1 MNYTA
6 EIIAVGT
13 EILLGNISNTDA
25 KDVSEALSELGIN
38 VFYHTVVGDNPE
50 RVRAA
55 VDIAKSRADII
66 ITTGGLGPTYDD
78 LTKQTLAKAFDK
90 EMYFDE
96 AQADKIKSYFASQP
110 GRKMTS
116 NNLQQAWLP
125 VGCTV
130 FENSCGT
137 APGCAFESDGRHVL
151 MLPGPPRECR
161 AMIKTGVMPY
171 LTKLQEAEIHSHNIR
186 VFGMGEST
194 MEAKLH
200 DMMTE
205 LTNPTLAPYAKEGE
219 AMCRLT
225 ARAKSKD
232 DAEKMMA
239 PILEKVKEILGDVIY
254 GVDVDSLEQAVFN
267 DLKKAKKTVA
277 FAESCTGGLAAK
289 RLTDIPGASEV
300 FAGGFVTY
308 TNAAKAALLGID
320 PELIAEKG
328 SVSREV
334 ALEMAR
340 AAKTRLDAD
349 IGIGITGVA
358 GPDSDEKGN
367 PVGTVFIGICADGR
381 ELTREFHMKTDRT
394 RVRIMAANN
403 AFDSI
408 RRYLNGLELTENFI

>member
-6 EIIAVGT
+6 EIIAVRT

-38 VFYHTVVGDNPE
+38 VYYHTVVGDNPE

-55 VDIAKSRADII
+55 VDIAKERADII

-78 LTKQTLAKAFDK
+78 LTKQTLAAAFGK

-110 GRKMTS
+110 GRKMTP
-116 NNLQQAWLP
+116 NNLQQAWFP
-125 VGCTV
+125 IGCTV

-137 APGCAFESDGRHVL
+137 APGCAFESNGRHVL

-225 ARAKSKD
+225 ARAKSKEE
-232 DAEKMMA
+232 AEKMMA
-239 PILEKVKEILGDVIY
+239 PVLEKVREILGDVIY
-254 GVDVDSLEQAVFN
+254 GVDVDSLEQAVFLA
-267 DLKKAKKTVA
+267 LKEAGKTVA
-277 FAESCTGGLAAK
+277 FAESCTGGLASK
-289 RLTDIPGASEV
+289 RLTDLPGASAV
-300 FAGGFVTY
+300 FPGGIVTY
-308 TNAAKAALLGID
+308 SNSAKAELLGID
-320 PELIAEKG
+320 PALIEEKG
-328 SVSREV
+328 AVSAEV

-340 AAKTRLDAD
+340 SVRNRLGSD
-349 IGIGITGVA
+349 IGIG
-358 GPDSDEKGN
+358 
-367 PVGTVFIGICADGR
+367 
-381 ELTREFHMKTDRT
+381 
-394 RVRIMAANN
+394 
-403 AFDSI
+403 
-408 RRYLNGLELTENFI
+408 

>member
-38 VFYHTVVGDNPE
+38 VYYHTVVGDNPE

-55 VDIAKSRADII
+55 VDIAKERADII

-78 LTKQTLAKAFDK
+78 LTKQTLAKAFGK

-137 APGCAFESDGRHVL
+137 APGCGFESNGRHVL

-161 AMIKTGVMPY
+161 AMIKTGLMPY
-171 LTKLQEAEIHSHNIR
+171 LTRLQEAEIHSHNIR

-219 AMCRLT
+219 AICRLT
-225 ARAKSKD
+225 ARAKSKEE
-232 DAEKMMA
+232 AEEMMA
-239 PILEKVKEILGDVIY
+239 PVLEKVREILGDVIY
-254 GVDVDSLEQAVFN
+254 GVDVDSLEQAVFLA
-267 DLKKAKKTVA
+267 LKEAGKTVA
-277 FAESCTGGLAAK
+277 FAESCTGGLASK
-289 RLTDIPGASEV
+289 RLTDLPGASAV
-300 FAGGFVTY
+300 FPGGIVTY
-308 TNAAKAALLGID
+308 SNEAKAELLGID
-320 PELIAEKG
+320 PALIEEKG
-328 SVSREV
+328 AVSPEV

-340 AAKTRLDAD
+340 SVRKKLGAD

-367 PVGTVFIGICADGR
+367 PVGTVFIGLCAEDK
-381 ELTREFHMKTDRT
+381 EMSREFHMKTDRL

-403 AFDSI
+403 AFDTI
-408 RRYLNGLELTENFI
+408 RRYLGGLDLPENFI

>member
-38 VFYHTVVGDNPE
+38 VYYHTVVGDNPE

-55 VDIAKSRADII
+55 VDIAKERADII

-78 LTKQTLAKAFDK
+78 LTKQTLAAAFGK

-96 AQADKIKSYFASQP
+96 AQADKIRSYFASQP
-110 GRKMTS
+110 GRKMTP

-137 APGCAFESDGRHVL
+137 APGCAFESEGRHVL

-161 AMIKTGVMPY
+161 AMIKTGVRPY
-171 LTKLQEAEIHSHNIR
+171 LSKLQEAEIHSHNIR

-225 ARAKSKD
+225 ARAKSREE
-232 DAEKMMA
+232 AEEMMA
-239 PILEKVKEILGDVIY
+239 PVLEKVREILGDVIY
-254 GVDVDSLEQAVFN
+254 GVDVDSLEQAVFMA
-267 DLKKAKKTVA
+267 LKEAGKTVA
-277 FAESCTGGLAAK
+277 FAESCTGGLASK
-289 RLTDIPGASEV
+289 RLTDLPGASAV
-300 FAGGFVTY
+300 FPGGIVTY
-308 TNAAKAALLGID
+308 SNGAKAELLGID
-320 PELIAEKG
+320 PALIEDKG
-328 SVSREV
+328 AVSAEV

-340 AAKTRLDAD
+340 SVRNRLGAD

-367 PVGTVFIGICADGR
+367 PVGTVFIGLSAEDR
-381 ELTREFHMKTDRT
+381 EMSREFHMKTDRL

-403 AFDSI
+403 AFDTL
-408 RRYLNGLELTENFI
+408 RRYLGGLELPENFI